1 MSTKRVKA
9 IDDYDDDGYDDDYD
23 EGYGEDEE
31 VAEEGLSAEDEERMV
46 LGTVEV
52 KQQLGSE
59 YPASDKEI
67 HDALWH
73 YFFDVGK
80 SVSYI
85 KNLRK
90 PVEKKAKTKPVSK
103 FDQVASAA
111 AKKDIGSTTD
121 IFGLHPTPVSQTWVG
136 SSSATDFFKDIPWGH
151 VPVSRLASLSH
162 RPMYPRGGLLGGSS
176 KLAKLAAMRKQKEQ
190 DKQSASPDTDAGRS
204 IAILDRLSTK
214 KENDKDISSL
224 SNVAPDR
231 PKRAFPTRQKRAP
244 SPIRDPE
251 PKPEDKLPPAPVNKS
266 ELLAQPSV
274 FAQTIFGQEASSAG
288 GAPLDASQ
296 PSPVIDRGDSNMFTL
311 PFMSNPEFLKRNPF
325 SGPSPDDV
333 VLRAQSKGVKSS
345 DNAKSPNGIT
355 KDVAAL
361 SIHDV
366 PKTKSKNFN
375 VADEFKKANMKNSAS
390 FVVVGHVDHGK
401 STLMG
406 RLLYDLGVVDEKQV
420 EKLRREAKKIGKS
433 SFALAWVMDAT
444 SDERERGITV
454 DVATNHFETSKTR
467 FTILDAPGHQDFI
480 PNMIAGASQ
489 ADFAVLVVDA
499 SPNSFESGLR
509 GQTKEHALLVRS
521 MGVQRLIVAVNKMD
535 ACEWSEERFTE
546 IKQQMIAFLTSANF
560 PANTVTFIPCAG
572 LTGENIN
579 AKPTTPNAAWYSGA
593 TLVEELDASEP
604 SKRNLEKPLRMTI
617 SEVFRS
623 STQTTVSISGKL
635 DSGSLQVGDTVAIMP
650 SGETATIKSL
660 EADGAASS
668 EWAVA
673 GQIAVL
679 NLIDID
685 PVHLKLGDIIS
696 HPSNPIP
703 NVQQFTAKI
712 LAFEHVLPMFVDVHR
727 GPLHVG
733 GRVSQLVAVLDKVT
747 GKALGKRKVRVV
759 QPGSVARVV
768 VELESALPVEAGVKI
783 ILRSEGLTVAAG
795 LVE

>member
-1 MSTKRVKA
+1 MSNKRVKA
-9 IDDYDDDGYDDDYD
+9 IDDYDDDGYDDEYD
-23 EGYGEDEE
+23 DGYGEEE
-31 VAEEGLSAEDEERMV
+31 NTGGGLSAEDEERMV
-46 LGTVEV
+46 LGTVQV
-52 KQQLGSE
+52 KQELGEE

-67 HDALWH
+67 QDALWH

-80 SVSYI
+80 SVTYI

-90 PVEKKAKTKPVSK
+90 PVEKKLKTKPVSK

-111 AKKDIGSTTD
+111 AKKDISSTTD
-121 IFGLHPTPVSQTWVG
+121 NFGLYPIPFSQTCI
-136 SSSATDFFKDIPWGH
+136 SFAAEFFQDVPWGK
-151 VPVSRLASLSH
+151 VPASRLANLSH

-176 KLAKLAAMRKQKEQ
+176 KLAKLAALRKQKELE
-190 DKQSASPDTDAGRS
+190 KQATSMDTDAGRS
-204 IAILDRLSTK
+204 IAILDRLSAK
-214 KENDKDISSL
+214 KENDKDITTAL
-224 SNVAPDR
+224 SNIALDK
-231 PKRAFPTRQKRAP
+231 PKPTFPIRQKRAA
-244 SPIRDPE
+244 SPMREPE
-251 PKPEDKLPPAPVNKS
+251 PKREEIVPPPSVPKS
-266 ELLAQPSV
+266 ELLARPSV
-274 FAQTIFGQEASSAG
+274 FAQTIFGHEAPSAG
-288 GAPLDASQ
+288 GTSLDTSQ
-296 PSPVIDRGDSNMFTL
+296 PLQGAERRASDAFTL
-311 PFMSNPEFLKRNPF
+311 PFMNNPEFMKRNPF
-325 SGPSPDDV
+325 SGPSPDDI
-333 VLRAQSKGVKSS
+333 VLRAQSKGTKSS
-345 DNAKSPNGIT
+345 NSGKSTNGIA
-355 KDVAAL
+355 KDIAAL
-361 SIHDV
+361 SVHDA
-366 PKTKSKNFN
+366 PKTKSKNLN
-375 VADEFKKANMKNSAS
+375 VAEEFKKAKMKNSAS

-489 ADFAVLVVDA
+489 ADFAVLVIDA

-535 ACEWSEERFTE
+535 ACEWSEDRFTE
-546 IKQQMIAFLTSANF
+546 IKQQMTAFLTSANF
-560 PANTVTFIPCAG
+560 SANTLTFVPCAG

-579 AKPTTPNAAWYSGA
+579 SKPTTPNAAWYSGT

-635 DSGSLQVGDTVAIMP
+635 DSGSLQIGDMITIMP

-679 NLIDID
+679 NLVDID

-703 NVQQFTAKI
+703 NVKEFTAKI

-733 GRVSQLVAVLDKVT
+733 GKVTQLVAVLDKVT
-747 GKALGKRKVRVV
+747 GKELGKKKVRVV

-768 VELESALPVEAGVKI
+768 VGLESGLPVEAGVKV